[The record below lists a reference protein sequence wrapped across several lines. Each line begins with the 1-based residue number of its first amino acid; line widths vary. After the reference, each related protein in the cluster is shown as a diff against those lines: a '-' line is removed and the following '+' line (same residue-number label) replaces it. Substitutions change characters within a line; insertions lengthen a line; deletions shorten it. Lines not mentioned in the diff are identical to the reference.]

1 MEDMLD
7 VTGQLADNINAFEH
21 FLANCTFDSNSSL
34 AFIILHIS
42 FYICLS
48 LIVSRLKVG
57 LWVTHALVVKHRI
70 SLMCCLGIRLI

>member
-1 MEDMLD
+1 MENVLD
-7 VTGQLADNINAFEH
+7 VTGQLADNVSAFEH

-34 AFIILHIS
+34 AFIILPIS

-48 LIVSRLKVG
+48 FIESRLKVG

-70 SLMCCLGIRLI
+70 S